1 MRIREIDAG
10 EKMGKEIS
18 RICGEGK
25 ALIKDSNLY
34 FLPTSVV
41 RGFEKMLEGKHPL
54 FVTEAVMRIC
64 GVCHAAHAIA
74 SCEAFENALDIYPPG
89 NGLMSREVIGLLN
102 RIQSHLIHNL
112 LILEDL
118 LKKSIKDDVAIL
130 ILDILEIVNEM
141 LQELAGASTHPNKL
155 IIGGI
160 EKNWSEKIIEI
171 NGKRLKEAGKLYHE
185 LKKIELDEVL
195 WTKKALESKEVEFDS
210 NYLASH
216 PFYGDIS
223 VIDIPKINVEP
234 YSKIFGDESAKTS
247 SSMVALYG
255 EEPVEVGP
263 RARLRTYRDFSDRSM
278 IGLQIARFKE
288 ISSAFNRIDKIFQE
302 INPTSPFKI
311 EKFIFKKG
319 YGVGVYEAPRGT
331 LIHKVWLDKE
341 GRVEKYNIIVPT
353 MFNLPLINKIN
364 SEFGIRL
371 LDPCIICA
379 SH

>member
-1 MRIREIDAG
+1 
-10 EKMGKEIS
+10 MGKEIT

-25 ALIKDSNLY
+25 VVIKDSNLY

-74 SCEAFENALDIYPPG
+74 SCEAFEDALDIYPPR
-89 NGLMSREVIGLLN
+89 NGLMGREAIGLLN

-118 LKKSIKDDVAIL
+118 LKKSINDDVTIL
-130 ILDILEIVNEM
+130 TLDILKIVNKM
-141 LQELAGASTHPNKL
+141 LHELAGASTHPNKL
-155 IIGGI
+155 VIGGI
-160 EKNWSEKIIEI
+160 GKNWSEKIIEI
-171 NGKRLKEAGKLYHE
+171 NRERLKRAEKLYHE

-195 WTKKALESKEVEFDS
+195 WSEKALESKDVEADF

-216 PFYGDIS
+216 PFYGDRS
-223 VIDIPKINVEP
+223 VIDAGKINVEP
-234 YSKIFGDESAKTS
+234 YNKIFHDESAKTS

-255 EEPVEVGP
+255 GEPVEVGP
-263 RARLRTYRDFSDRSM
+263 RARLRTYRNFSDRSM
-278 IGLQIARFKE
+278 IGLQIARLEE
-288 ISSAFNRIDKIFQE
+288 ISTAFNRIDEVFQE
-302 INPTSPFKI
+302 IDPTTPFKT
-311 EKFIFKKG
+311 ERFIFKKG
-319 YGVGVYEAPRGT
+319 YGAGVYEAPRGT
-331 LIHKVWLDKE
+331 LIHKVWLNGE
-341 GRVEKYNIIVPT
+341 GRVKRYNIIVPT
-353 MFNLPLINKIN
+353 MFNLSLINKIN

-371 LDPCIICA
+371 LDPCITCA

>member
-1 MRIREIDAG
+1 
-10 EKMGKEIS
+10 MGKEIA

-25 ALIKDSNLY
+25 VVIKDSNSY

-64 GVCHAAHAIA
+64 GICHAAHAIA
-74 SCEAFENALDIYPPG
+74 SCKAFENALDIYPPR
-89 NGLMSREVIGLLN
+89 NGLMGREAIGLLN

-118 LKKSIKDDVAIL
+118 VKKSIKEDVAIL
-130 ILDILEIVNEM
+130 TLDILKIVNKM
-141 LQELAGASTHPNKL
+141 LYELAGASTHPNKL
-155 IIGGI
+155 VIGGI
-160 EKNWSEKIIEI
+160 GKNWSEKIIEI
-171 NGKRLKEAGKLYHE
+171 NRERLKGAEKLYHE
-185 LKKIELDEVL
+185 LKRIELDEVL
-195 WTKKALESKEVEFDS
+195 WTEKALKSKDVEVDF

-223 VIDIPKINVEP
+223 TIDIQKISVEP
-234 YSKIFGDESAKTS
+234 YSKIFEDESARTS

-255 EEPVEVGP
+255 GEPVEVGP

-278 IGLQIARFKE
+278 IGLQVARLEE
-288 ISSAFNRIDKIFQE
+288 IGHAFNRTDNIFQK
-302 INPTSPFKI
+302 IDPTTPFKI
-311 EKFIFKKG
+311 ERFIFKKG
-319 YGVGVYEAPRGT
+319 YGAGVYEAPRGI
-331 LIHKVWLDKE
+331 LIHKVQLNGE
-341 GRVEKYNIIVPT
+341 GRVEKYNIVVPT
-353 MFNLPLINKIN
+353 MFNLPLINKMG

-371 LDPCIICA
+371 FDPCITCA